1 MNKTVDA
8 RNIPCP
14 GPVIEAKKALKD
26 MTEGV
31 LTILVDN
38 AAAVQNLTKL
48 ATFMKLPVT
57 SEKLDEG
64 TFQVEFQTGSQSGS
78 QAGSQAQTG
87 SQTGAEV
94 SGELPVLEETL
105 CAPDSRRKGL
115 VVALSSDHMGEG
127 DETLGKALMKGFV
140 YALTNLEHLPE
151 TILLYNGGARLSV
164 EGSESL
170 EDLKLLEAQGVEV
183 LTCGTCLN
191 HYQLTEKLAVGSVT
205 NMYEIVEKMTL
216 ADSVVKP

>member
-48 ATFMKLPVT
+48 ATFMKLPVA
-57 SEKLDEG
+57 SEKLDDG
-64 TFQVEFQTGSQSGS
+64 TFQVEFQAGG
-78 QAGSQAQTG
+78 QAGSQTG
-87 SQTGAEV
+87 EEV
-94 SGELPVLEETL
+94 SGELPISEETL

>member
-1 MNKTVDA
+1 MYK
-8 RNIPCP
+8 RQ
-14 GPVIEAKKALKD
+14 GE
-26 MTEGV
+26 
-31 LTILVDN
+31 
-38 AAAVQNLTKL
+38 
-48 ATFMKLPVT
+48 
-57 SEKLDEG
+57 
-64 TFQVEFQTGSQSGS
+64 
-78 QAGSQAQTG
+78 
-87 SQTGAEV
+87 EV
-94 SGELPVLEETL
+94 SGELPISEETL

-183 LTCGTCLN
+183 LNCGTCLN